1 MKAGTYWPALSVLL
15 VAGNAC
21 LGYPDSRGDEWKRCK
36 SIPST
41 PSWPSEG
48 SWARFNQS
56 IGGKLLKPVP
66 PGAVCH
72 SQEPTY
78 NPSQCTIVDSTW
90 YTYDF
95 HQADPVSNMW
105 QQYNNDTCLI
115 DPDTPCSGS
124 GYPAYVVNATTAMDV
139 KLGIDFA
146 RQHNVRAIVKSTGHD
161 YQGRSQAPGALSI
174 WVHHMQENQ
183 LHNSFQP
190 KGCNFTIDS
199 TAVTVGGGSQI
210 GALVEKLDKI
220 NQTVV
225 GGTSKTVS
233 VGGYI
238 TGGGHSVLAQLY
250 GMGADNVLE
259 LEVVTPLGDIVTAN
273 ECQNEDLFWAMRGGG
288 GSTFGVMT
296 SVTLATHPTP
306 KIVAGNIVIAS
317 LDLSAPFVW
326 DLVGYLLSQFP
337 YLDSHGVSGYSVLS
351 QNYSVPNGNGTLN
364 IAGLAGEFLLF
375 NTQNVVDMQAIWDPI
390 LTHVKATW
398 PTTIAIVDLIPYPSF
413 AAWLDVYY
421 DQNPAGY
428 DGYVGSHLLDAT
440 SLTSNITAVGQAF
453 KIFDGEAFLV
463 SGNGTRNAKP
473 RGGSTAVNPSWR
485 KTVVHATNGL
495 EFPPLNVTAR
505 QKTLTDINAM
515 TEPLRRLAPKM
526 GAYINENNPGEPN
539 WQYTFWGEN
548 YKRLLK
554 IKREIDPHDVL
565 WCHPCVG
572 NERWELHGYQLCPVD
587 GNGKSLT
594 VKLL

>member
-1 MKAGTYWPALSVLL
+1 MKAWTNWRALSAL
-15 VAGNAC
+15 VVVGNAC
-21 LGYPDSRGDEWKRCK
+21 LGHTSSYGKETTKCK
-36 SIPST
+36 SIPGT
-41 PSWPSEG
+41 ASWPSDET
-48 SWARFNQS
+48 WAHFNQS
-56 IGGKLLKPVP
+56 IGGKLLKPTT

-72 SQEPTY
+72 PGEPSY
-78 NPSQCTIVDSTW
+78 NLSQCIVVDSTW

-95 HQADPVSNMW
+95 HQEDPVSNMW

-115 DPDTPCSGS
+115 DPTAPCSGR
-124 GYPAYVVNATTAMDV
+124 GYPAYVVNATSTVDV

-146 RQHNVRAIVKSTGHD
+146 RQHNIRVVVKSTGHD

-174 WVHHMQENQ
+174 WVHHMQDHK
-183 LHNSFQP
+183 LHTSFQP
-190 KGCNFTIDS
+190 KGCNFTINT
-199 TAVTVGGGSQI
+199 TAVTAGGGSQI
-210 GALVEKLDKI
+210 GALVAELDKI

-250 GMGADNVLE
+250 GMGADQVLQ

-306 KIVAGNIVIAS
+306 KIVAANVVIAS
-317 LDLSAPFVW
+317 LDLDAPFIW
-326 DLVGYLLSQFP
+326 EMVGYLLSQFP
-337 YLDSHGVSGYSVLS
+337 YLDFHGISGYSVLS
-351 QNYSVPNGNGTLN
+351 QNYTVPNGNGTLN
-364 IAGLAGEFLLF
+364 IAGLAGEFLMF
-375 NTQNVVDMQAIWDPI
+375 NIQNVEDMQAIWDPI
-390 LTHVKATW
+390 IAHVGATW
-398 PTTIAIVDLIPYPSF
+398 PTTITIVDLAPYPSF
-413 AAWLDVYY
+413 ASWLDVYY

-428 DGYVGSHLLDAT
+428 DGYVGSHLLDAK
-440 SLTSNITAVGQAF
+440 SLTSNSTAVGQAF
-453 KIFDGEAFLV
+453 KAFDGEAFLV

-473 RGGSTAVNPSWR
+473 RGGSTSVNPSWR

-495 EFPPLNVTAR
+495 EFAPLNAAAR
-505 QKTLTDINAM
+505 REALTNINAM
-515 TEPLRRLAPKM
+515 TKPLRQLAPNM

-539 WQYTFWGEN
+539 WQYTFWGGN
-548 YKRLLK
+548 YERLFK
-554 IKREIDPHDVL
+554 IKRAVDPNDVL

-572 NERWELHGYQLCPVD
+572 NERWELRGYQLCPVRD
-587 GNGKSLT
+587 GGNHMELNP
-594 VKLL
+594 